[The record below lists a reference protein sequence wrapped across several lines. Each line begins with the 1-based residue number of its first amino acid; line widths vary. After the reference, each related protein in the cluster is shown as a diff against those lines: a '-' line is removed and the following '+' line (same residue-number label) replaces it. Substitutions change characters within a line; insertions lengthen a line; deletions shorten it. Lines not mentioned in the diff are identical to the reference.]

1 MNKIYLVLTI
11 LLTSISFGQSSMK
24 EDVDII
30 QSIFGKEKKELITQ
44 YMNIATEHSTEF
56 WKIYD
61 EYETERKALGQTKI
75 KIVNEYASNYE
86 TLSNEKADELVKA
99 TLKNN
104 MEYEKLNEKYYAKMK
119 KVIGSIQAAKF
130 IQVEGFVQNSVK
142 SAILNSIPFIG
153 EIERK

>member
-30 QSIFGKEKKELITQ
+30 QSIFGKEKKELINQ

-61 EYETERKALGQTKI
+61 EYETERKDLGQTKI